1 MARASRHRHLQ
12 SPLPYFLLT
21 NPADPE
27 AEYQLQHY
35 VAVDIS
41 LFVSAIEAISE
52 GSEYLTGHYG
62 PSDISRREL
71 SAPAGAQYLC
81 RSGDG
86 SLNVRTNHRERFH
99 TKTGPVEHPPAFPRP
114 VIGADRQR
122 WHPKRRPVGRIGGHA
137 PPVPIVPVHEITPPL
152 DADAFRTGQGRIRA
166 AHRLGIRGTHTPV
179 HAERPQERQRERSRL
194 RPRRSGTRHG
204 NGSRHVLLV
213 LGRLLGHRLGSR
225 ISTGA
230 KCPG

>member
-1 MARASRHRHLQ
+1 MLASPTALKDY
-12 SPLPYFLLT
+12 LF
-21 NPADPE
+21 ADSE
-27 AEYQLQHY
+27 A
-35 VAVDIS
+35 
-41 LFVSAIEAISE
+41 
-52 GSEYLTGHYG
+52 EYLTGHYG

-71 SAPAGAQYLC
+71 AAPAGAQYLR

-122 WHPKRRPVGRIGGHA
+122 WHPQAATCRLDWRTRLPCSDSSCTRNCLLGCRRIS
-137 PPVPIVPVHEITPPL
+137 
-152 DADAFRTGQGRIRA
+152 D
-166 AHRLGIRGTHTPV
+166 
-179 HAERPQERQRERSRL
+179 RSRPDTCGPSSWNTWDAHAGPCRASTGTSTGAVTP

-213 LGRLLGHRLGSR
+213 LGRLLGHRLGNR
-225 ISTGA
+225 ISTRA
-230 KCPG
+230 

>member
-1 MARASRHRHLQ
+1 MLASPTALKDY
-12 SPLPYFLLT
+12 LF
-21 NPADPE
+21 ADSE
-27 AEYQLQHY
+27 A
-35 VAVDIS
+35 
-41 LFVSAIEAISE
+41 
-52 GSEYLTGHYG
+52 EYLTGHYG

-71 SAPAGAQYLC
+71 AAPAGAQYLC

-122 WHPKRRPVGRIGGHA
+122 WHPKRRPVGWIGGHA
-137 PPVPIVPVHEITPPL
+137 SPVPIVPVHEIAFL
-152 DADAFRTGQGRIRA
+152 DAAAFRTGQGRICA
-166 AHRLGIRGTHTPV
+166 AYRLGIRGTHTPV

-213 LGRLLGHRLGSR
+213 LGRLLGHRLGNR
-225 ISTGA
+225 ISTRA
-230 KCPG
+230 